1 MTEGK
6 TNVSTISNLEPQKIL
21 RTRLEF
27 GPTTSEADP
36 VQFKQNISECSTHV
50 AFGKVTSECS
60 AFSRTSFGKTTS
72 DFSTLGPA
80 FQKETSDFSAL
91 GPAFQK
97 TTSDFSALGL
107 AFQKTT
113 SCSSLRVAFKKKAS
127 DLTAFTPQKLVSR
140 YSFAQSINDADFE
153 LVQDDDG
160 CDEIMNDEDLI
171 SHLAGGTN
179 LCHEPIAEQSEE
191 HSRSGKNKCPHAT
204 NPYNQENLW
213 QRNAL
218 GGKAAGK
225 RGFIFDPALPSV
237 GTALHFY
244 GGCIPCDYLA
254 TEEGCTMGKYCGFCH
269 FCPPVNNEQG
279 ESMMRAQRRLSGL
292 AFEQQLRETRHTLN
306 QLQADARA
314 KNATNVGSS
323 THFTG
328 ACSPC
333 IFIHRAEGCKDAEK
347 CIHCHLCDSSMYRMK
362 KATRSEVGKR
372 IKSILRSQRAVTKAM
387 QED

>member
-6 TNVSTISNLEPQKIL
+6 TNVSTISNLDPQKIL

-36 VQFKQNISECSTHV
+36 VQFNISECSSHV

-60 AFSRTSFGKTTS
+60 AFTRTSFGKTTS

-80 FQKETSDFSAL
+80 FQKTNSY
-91 GPAFQK
+91 
-97 TTSDFSALGL
+97 
-107 AFQKTT
+107 
-113 SCSSLRVAFKKKAS
+113 SSHRVAFKKKAS

-140 YSFAQSINDADFE
+140 FSFAQSINDADFE

-160 CDEIMNDEDLI
+160 CNEIMNDEDLI
-171 SHLAGGTN
+171 SHLAGPGTN

-191 HSRSGKNKCPHAT
+191 HSGSEKNKCPHAA

-292 AFEQQLRETRHTLN
+292 DFEQQLRESRHTLN

-333 IFIHRAEGCKDAEK
+333 IFIHRAEGCKEAEK

-372 IKSILRSQRAVTKAM
+372 IKSILRNQRAV
-387 QED
+387 Q